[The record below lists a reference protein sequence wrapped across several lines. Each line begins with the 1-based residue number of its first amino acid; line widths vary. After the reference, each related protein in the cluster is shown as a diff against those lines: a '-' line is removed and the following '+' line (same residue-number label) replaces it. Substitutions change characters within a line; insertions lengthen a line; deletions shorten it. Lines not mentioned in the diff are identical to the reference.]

1 MEIHNT
7 DSRVRVA
14 IYTRVSTEEQV
25 DGHSLSAQIE
35 LVQQYA
41 SQRGWDIVHIY
52 EERGRSGKTALRP
65 EFQRMLRAAEARL
78 FDIVVVHKL
87 DRFSRS
93 LQDVLH
99 YLGHLDKQG
108 VSLISISENRD
119 FTTPIG
125 RLMLAMFAALAEWYV
140 NNLSDETSKGKRER
154 ARKGS
159 WNGTLPF
166 GYTTPR
172 RLKQMLLDLGSDFEA
187 GGVDEAEYSEKAAI
201 IEDLLEQ
208 TTGRYQDT
216 DALVCPFTSPGL
228 RLAFEQYS
236 SGLYSDTE
244 IAALLTRNG
253 YRTNGQFG
261 SNPFGKDTITHLLQN
276 RFYLGETSYQGKKKG
291 ATKQT
296 IAGRHEPLISQELF
310 DKCQEMRAKR
320 AGAWSRGS
328 QNKVAVYPLS
338 SLLVCRGCGSRLRGA
353 TLHGERRYR
362 DPAKDRGVV
371 CPTEIK
377 SMSAE
382 RIETQ
387 AAEILLSLIIPGDW
401 RERVME
407 RILKESPDYAGLKK
421 QHTFLQGQ
429 LERLKKL
436 FVMDD
441 LSEKDYRKQRD
452 ALQTQIDALPLPAR
466 GRLIDLEQAT
476 DLLNN
481 VQGMWDAAT
490 LKERE
495 TWFKLMFSR
504 ILVYDGQIESV
515 EPTPLLLAL
524 LETVDSLDAR
534 WFWEGNRLN
543 RAAEHDGTTDPAP

>member
-1 MEIHNT
+1 LGGHSN
-7 DSRVRVA
+7 
-14 IYTRVSTEEQV
+14 TRVSTEEQV
-25 DGHSLSAQIE
+25 DGHSLSAQVE
-35 LVQQYA
+35 LVRQYA
-41 SQRGWDIVHIY
+41 RQHSWEIVHVY

-78 FDIVVVHKL
+78 FNIVIVHKL

-108 VSLISISENRD
+108 VSLISISENWD

-154 ARKGS
+154 ARNGS

-172 RLKQMLLDLGSDFEA
+172 RLKQMLLDLGNDFEA
-187 GGVDEAEYSEKAAI
+187 AKVDETEYSQKAAI

-208 TTGRYQDT
+208 TTGRYHDT
-216 DALVCPFTSPGL
+216 DALICPFTSPGL

-244 IAALLTRNG
+244 IAALLTRHG

-296 IAGRHEPLISQELF
+296 IAGRHEPLVSQDLF
-310 DKCQEMRAKR
+310 DKCQEVRAKR
-320 AGAWSRGS
+320 AGAWSRGAH
-328 QNKVAVYPLS
+328 NKSAIYPLS
-338 SLLVCRGCGSRLRGA
+338 SLLVCRGCGSRLRGTA
-353 TLHGERRYR
+353 IRDECRYR
-362 DPAKDRGVV
+362 DPAKDGGVV
-371 CPTEIK
+371 CPTDIK
-377 SMSAE
+377 SMNAE
-382 RIETQ
+382 RIEDQ
-387 AAEILLSLIIPGDW
+387 AAEILLALVIPADW
-401 RERVME
+401 RERVLE
-407 RILKESPDYAGLKK
+407 RMLKESPDYAGLKK
-421 QHTFLQGQ
+421 QHGFLQGQ

-436 FVMDD
+436 FLMDD
-441 LSEKDYRKQRD
+441 LSEKEYRKQRD
-452 ALQTQIDALPLPAR
+452 TLQAQINALPLPAQ

-476 DLLNN
+476 DVVNN
-481 VQGMWDAAT
+481 LQGMWDGAT

-504 ILVYDGQIESV
+504 VHVYDGQIESI

-524 LETVDSLDAR
+524 LETVDALDGP
-534 WFWEGNRLN
+534 WYHEGNRLY
-543 RAAEHDGTTDPAP
+543 RAASREESPDNTP